1 MLRHGKHL
9 TKKNQ
14 NATGQHY
21 ISLNGRARETVR
33 GISINDVKKNDGIE
47 EIIKILDEIF

>member
-9 TKKNQ
+9 TK

-33 GISINDVKKNDGIE
+33 GISINDLKKNDGIE